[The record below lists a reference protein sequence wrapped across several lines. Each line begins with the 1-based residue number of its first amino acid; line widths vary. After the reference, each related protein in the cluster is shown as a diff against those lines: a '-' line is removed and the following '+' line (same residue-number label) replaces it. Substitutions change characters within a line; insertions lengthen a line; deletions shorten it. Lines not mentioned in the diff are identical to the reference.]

1 MGKGGLARAGQ
12 QSLTR
17 SKKLAR
23 ARKNYQLYL
32 LLLLPLVWL
41 FIFRYIPMYGVIIA
55 FKNFNARL
63 GILGSPWVGL
73 KYFERYI
80 TSFYFERT
88 VLNTITISFYQ
99 LVASFPIPI
108 ILALAMNSSFRRRFT
123 KAVQFIIYMPHF
135 ISTVVMVGIII
146 EFLNPR
152 VGIINI
158 FLQSLGLE
166 ARDYMA
172 IPEYFKSIYVFS
184 GVWQHA
190 GWGTI
195 IYLAA
200 LSSVDPELHEAA
212 TIDGASRLQR
222 IWHIDV
228 PGILPTATILL
239 ILNLGRVMQVGFEK
253 VFLMQNDL
261 NLQASEII
269 ATYIYKVG
277 LASAAPS
284 FSYGAAIGLF
294 LSVINLIL
302 IVTVNEVAKRMGQ
315 TSLW

>member
-1 MGKGGLARAGQ
+1 MQCVNGDITEVPMAQRGLAQA
-12 QSLTR
+12 
-17 SKKLAR
+17 K
-23 ARKNYQLYL
+23 KNYQLYL
-32 LLLLPLVWL
+32 LLLVPVVWL
-41 FIFRYIPMYGVIIA
+41 IIFRYIPMYGVIIA

-73 KYFERYI
+73 RYFERFI
-80 TSFYFERT
+80 NSFYFERT
-88 VLNTITISFYQ
+88 VRNTIGISLYQ
-99 LVASFPIPI
+99 LAAGFPVPI
-108 ILALAMNSSFRRRFT
+108 LLALAMNSSMRRKFT
-123 KAVQFIIYMPHF
+123 KTVQFIVYMPHF
-135 ISTVVMVGIII
+135 ISTVVLVGIVI
-146 EFLNPR
+146 EFLHPR
-152 VGIINI
+152 VGIVNTL
-158 FLQSLGLE
+158 LQTVGFE
-166 ARDYMA
+166 ARDYMGS
-172 IPEYFKSIYVFS
+172 PEHFKSIFVWS
-184 GVWQHA
+184 GVWQRA

-222 IWHIDV
+222 VWHIDV

-253 VFLMQNDL
+253 VFLMQNQL
-261 NLQASEII
+261 NLESSEII

-277 LASAAPS
+277 LASSTPS

-294 LSVINLIL
+294 LSVINLVL
-302 IVTVNEVAKRMGQ
+302 IVSVNAVAKRMGQ

>member
-1 MGKGGLARAGQ
+1 MPRTRLGQ
-12 QSLTR
+12 A
-17 SKKLAR
+17 K
-23 ARKNYQLYL
+23 KNYQLYL
-32 LLLLPLVWL
+32 LLLLPVVWL
-41 FIFRYIPMYGVIIA
+41 VIFRYVPMYGVIIS
-55 FKNFNARL
+55 FKNFNARE

-73 KYFERYI
+73 RYFERYI
-80 TSFYFERT
+80 NSFYFERT
-88 VLNTITISFYQ
+88 ILNTVGISFFQ
-99 LVASFPIPI
+99 LVASFPVPI
-108 ILALAMNSSFRRRFT
+108 ILALAMNSSLRRRFT
-123 KAVQFIIYMPHF
+123 KAVQFIVYMPHF

-152 VGIINI
+152 VGIVNI
-158 FLQSLGLE
+158 LLQTVGFP

-172 IPEYFKSIYVFS
+172 APEFFKSIYVFS
-184 GVWQHA
+184 GVWQNA

-212 TIDGASRLQR
+212 TIDGASRFQR
-222 IWHIDV
+222 IRHIDL

-253 VFLMQNDL
+253 VFLMQNNL
-261 NLQASEII
+261 NLQSSEVI

-302 IVTVNEVAKRMGQ
+302 IVSVNGVAKRLGQ

>member
-23 ARKNYQLYL
+23 ARRNYQLYL
-32 LLLLPLVWL
+32 LLLLPLLWL

-88 VLNTITISFYQ
+88 VFNTIMISFYQ

-108 ILALAMNSSFRRRFT
+108 ILALAMNSSYRRRFT

-152 VGIINI
+152 VGIVNI
-158 FLQSLGLE
+158 FLQSLGAE

>member
-1 MGKGGLARAGQ
+1 MDLRA
-12 QSLTR
+12 LNVRTR
-17 SKKLAR
+17 SKKLTR

-32 LLLLPLVWL
+32 LLLLPVVWL
-41 FIFRYIPMYGVIIA
+41 VIFRYIPMYGVIIA

-88 VLNTITISFYQ
+88 IVNTITISFYQ
-99 LVASFPIPI
+99 LVASFPVPI
-108 ILALAMNSSFRRRFT
+108 ILALAMNSSLRRKFT
-123 KAVQFIIYMPHF
+123 KTVQFVIYMPHF

-152 VGIINI
+152 VGIINLT
-158 FLQSLGLE
+158 LQSLGFE
-166 ARDYMA
+166 ARNYMA
-172 IPEYFKSIYVFS
+172 VPEYFKSIYVWS

-222 IWHIDV
+222 IRHIDV

-302 IVTVNEVAKRMGQ
+302 IVTVNEIAKRMGQ